1 MKAIEL
7 VKYGNASK
15 AFRFTEKEIPQIS
28 ETEVLIKVLF
38 SGLNFADVV
47 ARRGLYPDAPKNPA
61 VLGYDVVGVAERV
74 GSKVSH
80 IKEGDTVTALTRFG
94 GYAEYVKTM
103 GDGVGVVPEGIDL
116 ASLTAIATQ
125 ACTAYYCAEY
135 MVKMQAGD
143 KVLIHAAAGGVGNML
158 VQLAKHRKC
167 YVIGTASK
175 SKDDYLKSLNVDH
188 VINYREKDFHNEVI
202 IEHGEKSVDFV
213 FDSIGGSTFKKS
225 MKLLG
230 PCGTMVSFGAAS
242 QVSGNNKL
250 KALMAALGF
259 GIFSPIQLLMKSQ
272 SIIAVNM
279 LRVADHKP
287 QLFRQILTDVIDLT
301 AKGILKPKVSKVYSA
316 KEIVD
321 AHEFLE
327 SRNSIGKVVLQ
338 WES

>member
-7 VKYGNASK
+7 IKYGNACG
-15 AFRFTEKEIPQIS
+15 AFRFTEKEIPEIK

-38 SGLNFADVV
+38 SGLNFADVI

-61 VLGYDVVGVAERV
+61 ILGYDVVGIVERI
-74 GSKVSH
+74 GNKVKH
-80 IKEGDTVTALTRFG
+80 VKQGDTVTALTRFG

-103 GDGVGVVPEGIDL
+103 GEGVGIVPEGMDL
-116 ASLTAIATQ
+116 ASLTALATQ

-135 MVKMQAGD
+135 MVNLQEGD

-158 VQLAKHRKC
+158 VQLAKYKKC
-167 YVIGTASK
+167 IVIGTASN
-175 SKDDYLKSLNVDH
+175 SKEEYLKSLSLDH
-188 VINYREKDFHNEVI
+188 FINYREKDFYQEI
-202 IEHGEKSVDFV
+202 IREHGAKSIDYV

-230 PCGTMVSFGAAS
+230 PCGSMVSFGAAS
-242 QVSGNNKL
+242 QVSGNNKI
-250 KALMAALGF
+250 KAVMAVLGF
-259 GIFSPIQLLMKSQ
+259 GIFSPIQLLMQSQ

-287 QLFRQILTDVIDLT
+287 HVFKQILTEVINLT
-301 AKGILKPKVSKVYSA
+301 NEGVLKPKVSKIYPVSDIA
-316 KEIVD
+316 D

-338 WES
+338 WNP